1 MMAWRLS
8 KSHKDDE
15 KRLSLKKSDFLCAAF
30 LYGREEIGDE
40 LCAGPH
46 SENDD
51 GHAASSR
58 EDHRAAS
65 NMREKSETPDD
76 DSSETPR
83 GMIDNRLRF

>member
-1 MMAWRLS
+1 MPHGHHRS
-8 KSHKDDE
+8 PRTNQRSVHH
-15 KRLSLKKSDFLCAAF
+15 RI

-40 LCAGPH
+40 HCAGPP

-65 NMREKSETPDD
+65 DMREKSETPDD